1 MIMRKLLWRCLLFLF
16 FYWFLCVPAFAVDYD
31 DFPSELQSIL
41 NDRIDDLDTKGGI
54 CIAGRVTMSDGAAVR
69 SGRDVQVN
77 LYHGV
82 DQPLWV
88 YDGGWFIMKR
98 ILRSSYAGPGKGIIL
113 RAFGYDPIDASVT
126 IVDEEMTYLEFEMT
140 KTSPE
145 DLASVKGVVV
155 DEDDYLFPDAPVRIS
170 FPYANHGSNNRP
182 SMMMDTDE
190 NGQYSFEGLSICKH
204 KVTAYALDYAWHG
217 DFFTPPV
224 GGTAVENRKLYP
236 NRRIIIDYLYQADGS
251 RSFTEGDL
259 QTGTID
265 WLHGEGGV
273 DFSQGQVEGY
283 DSDDLRDLELRQTH
297 DIVNFDTFYC
307 NGKNGFY
314 DAGAVDFDSVT
325 QAPKSGYNTK
335 QKQCLPGHVYIVKT
349 YEELNY
355 AKLIVKTNESSF
367 RTVSPENLTP
377 FKFPTYGLT
386 IHFSEFNDYGLAY
399 VRKYY
404 NHPKRLANLTFPYY
418 WEISGLDGLHFLA
431 GLTVTYNEND
441 LANLDVSE
449 DNLALYKASYNG
461 TDWTRLETKTDT
473 SNNTLQVEVITS
485 FGLFAIAAE

>member
-1 MIMRKLLWRCLLFLF
+1 MLKLLCRCLLFQF
-16 FYWFLCVPAFAVDYD
+16 FYFFLCVPASAVDYD

-41 NDRIDDLDTKGGI
+41 DDRIDDLDTKGGL

-77 LYHGV
+77 LCHRI
-82 DQPLWV
+82 DAPHWV
-88 YDGGWFIMKR
+88 YEGGWFIMKR
-98 ILRSSYAGPGKGIIL
+98 IRRSSYAGPGKRVIL
-113 RAFGYDPIDASVT
+113 RAFGYEPIDASVT
-126 IVDEEMTYLEFEMT
+126 ILNGEITYLEFEMI
-140 KTSPE
+140 KTPIE

-155 DEDDYLFPDAPVRIS
+155 DEDDYLFPDSPVSIA
-170 FPYANHGSNNRP
+170 FPYANHGINNTPR
-182 SMMMDTDE
+182 MEMYTNKDGE
-190 NGQYSFEGLSICKH
+190 YFFNGLSPSCEYKL
-204 KVTAYALDYAWHG
+204 TAYASGYAYHTG
-217 DFFTPPV
+217 KFMPPI
-224 GGTAVENRKLYP
+224 GGVIERDRKLYP
-236 NRRIIIDYLYQADGS
+236 NRRIIIDYVYQADGS
-251 RSFTEGDL
+251 RNFTEGDL
-259 QTGTID
+259 RAGTID

-283 DSDDLRDLELRQTH
+283 DSNDLRDLELRQTH
-297 DIVNFDTFYC
+297 DVVNFDTFYC

-325 QAPKSGYNTK
+325 QAPESGYNTK

-377 FKFPTYGLT
+377 FKFETYGLT
-386 IHFSEFNDYGLAY
+386 IHFSEFNDYGLAC

-404 NHPKRLANLTFPYY
+404 NHPKRFANVTLPYY
-418 WEISGLDGLHFLA
+418 WEISGLDGLRFSA

-449 DNLALYKASYNG
+449 NNLALYKASYNG
-461 TDWTRLETKTDT
+461 TDWTRLETKTDIG
-473 SNNTLQVEVITS
+473 NNTLQVEGLTS
-485 FGLFAIAAE
+485 FGLFAIVAE